1 MNLEQMTMDL
11 GIDSTEKEKVV
22 QKKDRTVELLP
33 LNEYNRII
41 CNVSAGKDS
50 VAQFLQMMD
59 YVKEGVIQK
68 EQLEIWHQSI
78 DGGGSDKV
86 DFMDYPITEPY
97 VQALG
102 DYFGVPVYFMWREQG
117 FYGELTKE
125 NRASHDI
132 KFVDENGELNTIET
146 KKDEKYWKTRM
157 KWPMLTPDLSKRYC
171 SGQLKIDVSA
181 STLRNWPRF
190 KKGFGNAEVPKI
202 LFLTGE
208 RREESSNRAKYDEKI
223 VFEKANAPSL
233 RIVHHWRSIIDWKE
247 EQVWDIIERYKVRPH
262 PAYEL
267 GFSRV
272 SCFGCIYSSPEQYLA
287 VSKISP
293 THFNRLCD
301 FEEKLGHT
309 IKHEYEKVGRKK
321 VAKEVP
327 LVDFIKQAKEDILPI
342 ENPNYP
348 TWVKMLLSHEMKV
361 DDIIM
366 EDWKLPK
373 GAFLGSCG
381 GPE

>member
-1 MNLEQMTMDL
+1 MSIEQLTLEL
-11 GIDSTEKEKVV
+11 GVEGTSKEK
-22 QKKDRTVELLP
+22 QKKDRTIELLP
-33 LNEYNRII
+33 LHEYTHII
-41 CNVSAGKDS
+41 CNVSGGKDS

-59 YVKEGVIQK
+59 LVKEGVIDK
-68 EQLEIWHQSI
+68 GKIEIWHQCI

-102 DYFGVPVYFMWREQG
+102 DYFGVPVYFMWRAQG

-125 NRASHDI
+125 NRPSNDI
-132 KFVDENGELNTIET
+132 KYVNENGEIVTIAT
-146 KKDEKYWKTRM
+146 KKDKKYWKTRM

-171 SGQLKIDVSA
+171 SGQLKIDVAA

-190 KKGFGNAEVPKI
+190 KKGFGDTDVPKI

-208 RREESSNRAKYDEKI
+208 RREESANRAKYDEKI
-223 VFEKANAPSL
+223 IFEKAHAPSL
-233 RIVHHWRSIIDWKE
+233 RIVHHWRSIIDWTE
-247 EQVWDIIERYKVRPH
+247 QQVWEIIERYKVRPH
-262 PAYEL
+262 PAYML

-287 VSKISP
+287 VSKLSP
-293 THFNRLCD
+293 THFQRLCYL
-301 FEEKLGHT
+301 EKKLGHT
-309 IKHEYEKVGRKK
+309 IKHGYEKVGRKK
-321 VAKEVP
+321 VAKEIP
-327 LVDFIKQAKEDILPI
+327 LEEYILQAVENILP
-342 ENPNYP
+342 EDHPNYSE
-348 TWVKMLLSHEMKV
+348 WVQMLLSREMKKEN
-361 DDIIM
+361 IIM
-366 EDWKLPK
+366 EQWERPK